1 VDARGAVTQY
11 QYDAANQRTNVL
23 VYTQALG
30 AQQAPSPTTLNGK
43 SSTATR
49 YTYDGNGNQLT
60 VTDAAGNTTT
70 NHYDAA
76 NRVCQVDYP
85 ASGGGTVINGSVP
98 HKHIF
103 A

>member
-1 VDARGAVTQY
+1 
-11 QYDAANQRTNVL
+11 
-23 VYTQALG
+23 
-30 AQQAPSPTTLNGK
+30 
-43 SSTATR
+43 
-49 YTYDGNGNQLT
+49 LT